1 MKVQTIA
8 AAVGAALI
16 FGAGWA
22 VNGWRLG
29 QDIAQIQLVHTQELA
44 ARDAGAFAVAQAIDT
59 NYQGALNASIQEQAR
74 LAGAAAVATRN
85 AGRLR
90 EQLSEADKR
99 IATASTAAVREY
111 AATANQLLGQSS
123 L

>member
-29 QDIAQIQLVHTQELA
+29 QNIAQIQLAHTEELA
-44 ARDAGAFAVAQAIDT
+44 ARDAGTFAVAQAIDT
-59 NYQGALNASIQEQAR
+59 NYQRLLNASIQEQAR

-90 EQLSEADKR
+90 EQLQQADVR
-99 IATASTAAVREY
+99 IATASAAAVREY
-111 AATANQLLGQSS
+111 AATANQLLEQSS
-123 L
+123 Q